1 MKIQN
6 KINRYAVNATAVN
19 FEAQVRKMQ
28 KAIALAERELEQARQ
43 MFADFNSAPVPPA
56 PKKFVVHSSK
66 GTMTA
71 QSEVHALLMDTDK
84 TVAVAVE
91 EAVKEE
97 PVYKGLDLTPA
108 PATPEPEYKGLDLSA
123 STPEPEYKGLDLTPA
138 PKPAP
143 LVKEVRENMAKPAP
157 KPVQQPTQQKA
168 GFLSGP
174 AQSSNVLNSAMPSH
188 KHNTLQYVDKLK
200 KFIFSGIMKLAE
212 AGIREIRVAEF
223 YGVEL
228 LTALVWP
235 SVLAKCPDMELI
247 LYTNEKKSFKQ
258 YKTEEYEATFKIHS
272 PYRLQQDLRRLANKV
287 VKVEGGAFAVRRA
300 VAKDT
305 AGYVRISP
313 FGLEDITTPLF
324 SGKTLRVHICPWT
337 LAVEVGGD
345 LPALSLT
352 GDGGDYRPRQ
362 MVADE
367 KLSAADTSDY
377 KGLTLS

>member
-6 KINRYAVNATAVN
+6 KVARYINNVNATNTSVQVN
-19 FEAQVRKMQ
+19 KMV

-43 MFADFNSAPVPPA
+43 MFADFNSAPTPPA
-56 PKKFVVHSSK
+56 PKKSVVHSSK
-66 GTMTA
+66 GAMTA

-84 TVAVAVE
+84 TVVAVK

-97 PVYKGLDLTPA
+97 PVYKGLDFTPA
-108 PATPEPEYKGLDLSA
+108 PTAPEPTEYKGLDLS
-123 STPEPEYKGLDLTPA
+123 SPTPEPEYKGLDLTPA

-143 LVKEVRENMAKPAP
+143 LAKEVRENMVKPAP
-157 KPVQQPTQQKA
+157 KPVQQPMQQKA

-174 AQSSNVLNSAMPSH
+174 AESSNVLNSAMPSH
-188 KHNTLQYVDKLK
+188 KHNTLGYVDKLK

-212 AGIREIRVAEF
+212 AGVREIRVAEF

-345 LPALSLT
+345 LPALSLA

-367 KLSAADTSDY
+367 KLLAAHTSDY

>member
-6 KINRYAVNATAVN
+6 KVARYINNVNATNTSVQIN
-19 FEAQVRKMQ
+19 KMV

-43 MFADFNSAPVPPA
+43 MFAEFNSAPTPPA
-56 PKKFVVHSSK
+56 PKKSVVHSSK

-84 TVAVAVE
+84 TVAVAVK

-108 PATPEPEYKGLDLSA
+108 PTPEPEYKGLDLA
-123 STPEPEYKGLDLTPA
+123 PA

-143 LVKEVRENMAKPAP
+143 LAKEVRENMAKPAP
-157 KPVQQPTQQKA
+157 KPVQQLMKQKA

-174 AQSSNVLNSAMPSH
+174 AEFSNVLNGAMPSH
-188 KHNTLQYVDKLK
+188 KHNTLGYVDKLK

-212 AGIREIRVAEF
+212 AGVREIRVAEF

-247 LYTNEKKSFKQ
+247 LYTNERKSFKQ

-345 LPALSLT
+345 LPALSLA

-367 KLSAADTSDY
+367 KLLAADTSDY